1 MNRLNMAITAIV
13 YSFVGAALVVSPA
26 RGVLAQQPASE
37 KNLQSADQATDQVV
51 ATVGGKDIMLSQ
63 VQRRTKR
70 LIADRK
76 LSEAQ
81 RKVIKTLVLNHY
93 VSRAIIF
100 NALKLD
106 SSVGEDQVRIEVDL
120 FSAKLETV
128 GQTLDEHLA
137 QNARTRENFEEDIRW
152 VIGWN
157 AYVEQQLTEEK
168 VQEFFE
174 SERKQFDGTEIKVAQ
189 ILFPIEE
196 TSDSVE
202 AAIALAKTVRGQL
215 IAGEVTWQTALE
227 KHSIAPSKEN
237 GGSVGWIGYHEP
249 MPQKFSRAAFD
260 LEIGQVSEPFAT
272 EFGVHLLKPL
282 EIRPGTRDL
291 GDAREEVEATL
302 AKYLF
307 TRVAD
312 QHRDTVTISYADGW
326 QPSK

>member
-106 SSVGEDQVRIEVDL
+106 SSVGENQVRIEVDL

-152 VIGWN
+152 VM
-157 AYVEQQLTEEK
+157 A
-168 VQEFFE
+168 
-174 SERKQFDGTEIKVAQ
+174 
-189 ILFPIEE
+189 
-196 TSDSVE
+196 
-202 AAIALAKTVRGQL
+202 
-215 IAGEVTWQTALE
+215 
-227 KHSIAPSKEN
+227 
-237 GGSVGWIGYHEP
+237 
-249 MPQKFSRAAFD
+249 
-260 LEIGQVSEPFAT
+260 
-272 EFGVHLLKPL
+272 
-282 EIRPGTRDL
+282 GTR
-291 GDAREEVEATL
+291 TWN
-302 AKYLF
+302 
-307 TRVAD
+307 
-312 QHRDTVTISYADGW
+312 S
-326 QPSK
+326 S